1 MVKKA
6 QHSVLGMVS
15 SRLNSR
21 IFFGGSVKMFG
32 IPACIYAGH
41 RLCAVVA
48 HTGLFL
54 IFSLHVI

>member
-21 IFFGGSVKMFG
+21 IFFGGSVKML
-32 IPACIYAGH
+32 AYQRA
-41 RLCAVVA
+41 
-48 HTGLFL
+48 
-54 IFSLHVI
+54 SMQVIDSALS